1 MALAQTDVVPAS
13 TLYKQSASGID
24 GVLRACSMNVM
35 SLSLQLCG
43 LILQRCDTAPLSAT
57 NTCSLAGALSA
68 YAKFCIGVCESRNNL
83 ASSSSLLQARI
94 FVPPPSALAAEEDGV
109 ELNFRG
115 LLERFLGM
123 AHTMYWFMN
132 SLPIEEVDWNSF
144 MQVSVKTARKIES
157 CLSSQ
162 TETVAMASEL
172 VTPHGSFDQDD
183 SPGTKTPPDRVDT
196 LNEVDWSPISHN
208 RDGRN
213 SSLSVSTVTIGKW
226 IGNTKFVDGESLEA
240 YI

>member
-1 MALAQTDVVPAS
+1 
-13 TLYKQSASGID
+13 
-24 GVLRACSMNVM
+24 
-35 SLSLQLCG
+35 
-43 LILQRCDTAPLSAT
+43 
-57 NTCSLAGALSA
+57 
-68 YAKFCIGVCESRNNL
+68 
-83 ASSSSLLQARI
+83 LQARI

-123 AHTMYWFMN
+123 AHTMYGFMN

-196 LNEVDWSPISHN
+196 LNEVDWIPISHN